1 MPRGEAR
8 RAKTIVNALRGISMN
23 VMGIDL
29 RPRTALALG
38 LQRRRWERLF
48 DALAESDAEV
58 IGVQELFWTGQR
70 ALFEARM
77 ARAGYRVACGPTS
90 LRRPGGL
97 GIAVRGRILERHHHD
112 FRARRNL
119 RSRWVRYG
127 VFGVRAEVGGRRL
140 DLAVTHLEA
149 GTSESGRA
157 QQAGELA
164 DWLESWSSDDAPA
177 LLFGDL
183 NAPPESEVAS
193 RLQPD
198 WRDCC
203 GEDFG
208 PTWGCN
214 PLAGP
219 SATPTRLDYV
229 LVRSKTGPQ
238 PLAVRRVLDDPND
251 PLSDHCGVEVTFQLA
266 GGERPL

>member
-1 MPRGEAR
+1 MKL
-8 RAKTIVNALRGISMN
+8 RAISMN
-23 VMGIDL
+23 AMGIDL

-38 LQRRRWERLF
+38 LHRRRWERLF
-48 DALAESDAEV
+48 DALADTGADV
-58 IGVQELFWTGQR
+58 IGVQELFWAGQR
-70 ALFEARM
+70 ARFEARM
-77 ARAGYRVACGPTS
+77 SRAGYRVACGPTS

-97 GIAVRGRILERHHHD
+97 GLAVRGRILEQRHHD

-119 RSRWVRYG
+119 RSRWIRYG
-127 VFGVRAEVGGRRL
+127 VLGVRAEIAGRRF

-149 GTSESGRA
+149 GTSESGRT
-157 QQAGELA
+157 QQAAELA
-164 DWLESWSSDDAPA
+164 DWLGSWSSDGAPA
-177 LLFGDL
+177 LLLGDL

-203 GEDFG
+203 GEGFG

-229 LVRSKTGPQ
+229 LVRSKAGPT
-238 PLAVRRVLDDPND
+238 PLAVRRVLDDPDD
-251 PLSDHCGVEVTFQLA
+251 PLSDHCGVELTFQLP
-266 GGERPL
+266 GRERPG